1 MPLTV
6 IDRFHPRQRTALQ
19 TAVDA
24 GRLRQIDELAL
35 LEPEQMLPLARFSLQ
50 LLVVGGIFFVVLN
63 LVAYTWR
70 TGQHGASLNFGLI
83 ALWVG
88 LNILGYILVLPF
100 HEFLH
105 GVTIFCLGGR
115 PHYGARLPF
124 ALYCGAKNQMFSRK
138 AYILIALAPFVVI
151 SLFGIVLTILAPTIS
166 PYLLFALVGNVSGA
180 AGDIW
185 MVQRLRVLP
194 STTLVEDVETG
205 YRAWEV
211 IPGGEQDH
219 LFDKPGMD

>member
-6 IDRFHPRQRTALQ
+6 IDRFHPRRRATLQ
-19 TAVDA
+19 VAVDA
-24 GRLRQIDELAL
+24 GHLRQIDELAL
-35 LEPEQMLPLARFSLQ
+35 LEPEQMLPLARFSMQ
-50 LLVVGGIFFVVLN
+50 LLVVGGIFFIVLN
-63 LVAYTWR
+63 LVAYIWR
-70 TGQHGASLNFGLI
+70 TGQHGASLNFGLV

-88 LNILGYILVLPF
+88 LNLLGYILVLPF

-124 ALYCGAKNQMFSRK
+124 ALYCGAKDQMFSHT
-138 AYILIALAPFVVI
+138 AYTLIALAPLVVI
-151 SLFGIVLTILAPTIS
+151 SLAGIVVTLLAPTLS
-166 PYLLFALVGNVSGA
+166 PYLLFALIGNVSGA

-205 YRAWEV
+205 YRAWEIV
-211 IPGGEQDH
+211 SAAEDESGV
-219 LFDKPGMD
+219 L

>member
-6 IDRFHPRQRTALQ
+6 IDRFHPRRRAVLQ
-19 TAVDA
+19 ADVDA
-24 GRLRQIDELAL
+24 GRLRQIDEMAL
-35 LEPEQMLPLARFSLQ
+35 LEPQQMLPLARFSMQ
-50 LLVVGGIFFVVLN
+50 LLVIGGIFFIVFN
-63 LVAYTWR
+63 LAAYIWR
-70 TGQHGASLNFGLI
+70 TGQHGASLNFGLV

-88 LNILGYILVLPF
+88 INILGYILVLPF

-105 GVTIFCLGGR
+105 GVTISLLGGR
-115 PHYGARLPF
+115 PHYGAKLPF
-124 ALYCGAKNQMFSRK
+124 ALYCGAKNQMFACN

-151 SLFGIVLTILAPTIS
+151 SLAGIVLTLLAPTIS

-180 AGDIW
+180 AGDLW

-194 STTLVEDVETG
+194 SASLVEDAETG

-211 IPGGEQDH
+211 LPLAEHGTID
-219 LFDKPGMD
+219 LV